1 MTPALPKD
9 ARRIFLRAA
18 RLDFLDGL
26 GISIGQR
33 HVAIAHLG
41 KRLSSVSLQH
51 WTVAALPPPDQ
62 AEARSEELA
71 RAVGGF
77 VEANG
82 IGADRCHVCLP
93 RGTALLSRL
102 LLPAAAR
109 DDLRQ
114 VVDYEADRALPMPRA
129 ELYWDFLV
137 REAGEK
143 LDVMVVAVPRK
154 VVSDH
159 LAALEKA
166 GIRPRSVTITPVALL
181 DLVAFATR
189 GEGAPVAALVDDG
202 GVIELDFLAGN
213 ALRTS
218 HLLRPAEVAS
228 TASCERLVAEEAKTA
243 VAADTQLY
251 AWRAGA
257 DAAAMLG
264 AASGSLP
271 EEMLSRGADLA
282 RRLDGVL
289 SAPDGFYDAPDPTLL
304 PAIGTALGAVR
315 EDFAGL
321 NLLPPE
327 ERRAGDE
334 GAPVLTFLLAS
345 LLVLATLGWLGTA
358 MWKDARNRGIL
369 HERLAELEPQV
380 RQVHHDEDEAKATRD
395 RLKILTQGDKRKISV
410 LLRELTEVIPED
422 AYLSTFRVRNDRVEL
437 EGFARS
443 ASDLVPLLEKS
454 KHFRNAQFTSPVTK
468 VQNNQERFSLTTE
481 IEE

>member
-1 MTPALPKD
+1 MTPSLPRD
-9 ARRIFLRAA
+9 ARRIVSRAA
-18 RLDFLDGL
+18 RLDFLDGI
-26 GISIGQR
+26 GIAIGQR

-51 WTVAALPPPDQ
+51 WTVAALPPLDQ
-62 AEARSEELA
+62 GEARGAELA
-71 RAVGGF
+71 RVVSGF
-77 VEANG
+77 VSANG
-82 IGADRCHVCLP
+82 IGADRCHLCLP
-93 RGTALLSRL
+93 RGVALLSRL
-102 LLPAAAR
+102 MLPAAAR

-114 VVDYEADRALPMPRA
+114 VVDFEVDRALPIPRA
-129 ELYWDFLV
+129 DLWWDFLV
-137 REAGEK
+137 RDAGEK
-143 LDVMVVAVPRK
+143 LDVLVVAAPRK
-154 VVSDH
+154 VVADH

-166 GIRPRSVTITPVALL
+166 GLRPRSVTITPVALL

-202 GVIELDFLAGN
+202 GTIELDFVAN
-213 ALRTS
+213 NTLRTS
-218 HLLRPAEVAS
+218 HLLRPAEVSSVA
-228 TASCERLVAEEAKTA
+228 ACERIVAEEARTA
-243 VAADTQLY
+243 VATDTQSY
-251 AWRAGA
+251 AWRASA

-264 AASGSLP
+264 GAEGSLP
-271 EEMLSRGADLA
+271 EEILSRGPDLA

-289 SAPDGFYDAPDPTLL
+289 STPEGFYDAPDPSLL

-315 EDFAGL
+315 EDSAGL

-327 ERRAGDE
+327 ERRVGDE

-358 MWKDARNRGIL
+358 MWKDSRNLGIL
-369 HERLAELEPQV
+369 HERLDELEPQV
-380 RQVHHDEDEAKATRD
+380 RKVHRDEDEAKATRD
-395 RLKILTQGDKRKISV
+395 RLKVLTQGDSRKVAV
-410 LLRELTEVIPED
+410 LLRELTEAIPED

>member
-9 ARRIFLRAA
+9 ARRIFSRAA

-26 GISIGQR
+26 GIAVGQR

-41 KRLSSVSLQH
+41 KRLSSVSLQD
-51 WTVAALPPPDQ
+51 WTVAALPPIDQ
-62 AEARSEELA
+62 AEARAAELE
-71 RAVGGF
+71 RVVSGF
-77 VEANG
+77 VSANG
-82 IGADRCHVCLP
+82 ISSERCHLCLP
-93 RGTALLSRL
+93 RGVALLSRL
-102 LLPAAAR
+102 VLPAAAK

-114 VVDYEADRALPMPRA
+114 VVDFEADRALPIPRA
-129 ELYWDFLV
+129 DLYWDYLV

-143 LDVMVVAVPRK
+143 LDVLVVAVPRK
-154 VVSDH
+154 VVADH

-181 DLVAFATR
+181 DLVAFATH
-189 GEGAPVAALVDDG
+189 GEGAPVATLVDDG
-202 GVIELDFLAGN
+202 GVIELDFVAGN

-218 HLLRPAEVAS
+218 HLLRPAEVS
-228 TASCERLVAEEAKTA
+228 TAAACERIVAEEAKTA
-243 VAADTQLY
+243 VATDVQSY

-264 AASGSLP
+264 GADGSLP
-271 EEMLSRGADLA
+271 EELLSRGPDLA
-282 RRLDGVL
+282 RRLDDVL
-289 SAPDGFYDAPDPTLL
+289 SAPDGFFDAPDPTVL
-304 PAIGTALGAVR
+304 PAIGTALGVVR
-315 EDFAGL
+315 EDRAGL

-327 ERRAGDE
+327 ERRVGDE

-358 MWKDARNRGIL
+358 MWKDSHNLGIL
-369 HERLAELEPQV
+369 HERLDELEPQV

-395 RLKILTQGDKRKISV
+395 RLKILTQGDQRKISV